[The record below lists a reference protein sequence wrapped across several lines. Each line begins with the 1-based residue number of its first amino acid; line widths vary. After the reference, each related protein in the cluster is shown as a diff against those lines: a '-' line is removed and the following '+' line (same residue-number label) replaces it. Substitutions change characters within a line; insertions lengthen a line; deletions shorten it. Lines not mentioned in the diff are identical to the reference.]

1 MLILLRLGLLSL
13 ELYLKRYL
21 LHLQLVNPFLLLLLF
36 FLVIPDLGVSAPPLG
51 ARLEPTDKHFGKRK
65 QTYIWTPLPLEVLT

>member
-1 MLILLRLGLLSL
+1 MLVLLRLGLLSL

-21 LHLQLVNPFLLLLLF
+21 LPFQLVNPFLLLLLF

-51 ARLEPTDKHFGKRK
+51 ARLEPKDKHISKRK
-65 QTYIWTPLPLEVLT
+65 QTYIWTPLPFEELT